1 MTKSSSPS
9 RSILSSAN
17 LQLTREFIKRGRDFE
32 QEAQKILATH
42 ETSKSRTITIEQ
54 TYSQL
59 TTLTVKQDRL
69 LKQSL
74 ECTEYSLFRAAHV
87 LAWAAL
93 MDFLEGKLAK
103 DNFVGL
109 NKVRDKWKIRS
120 VDDLRETRSD
130 FQIIGVVQ
138 SLEFCTKGEE
148 KALKALLTERNE
160 CAHPSDYEP
169 DLNETLGYVSK
180 VLKRIGSLQ
189 KRWSKP

>member
-1 MTKSSSPS
+1 
-9 RSILSSAN
+9 
-17 LQLTREFIKRGRDFE
+17 
-32 QEAQKILATH
+32 
-42 ETSKSRTITIEQ
+42 
-54 TYSQL
+54 
-59 TTLTVKQDRL
+59 
-69 LKQSL
+69 
-74 ECTEYSLFRAAHV
+74 V